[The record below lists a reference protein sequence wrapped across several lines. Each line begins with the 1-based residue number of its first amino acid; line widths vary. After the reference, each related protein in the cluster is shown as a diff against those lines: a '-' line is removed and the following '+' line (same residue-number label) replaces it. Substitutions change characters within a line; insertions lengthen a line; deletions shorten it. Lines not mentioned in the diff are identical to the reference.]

1 MTMAKPTDKE
11 LDSSIKMAIQ
21 MREKKID
28 PFFVAKTLLSHNY
41 RIKYLEEVL
50 RAADLYLNMGMSE
63 RERTKLLLAIEKAK
77 DAESHTSQ
85 QERESFG
92 LE

>member
-1 MTMAKPTDKE
+1 MAKPTDKE